1 MDNIFEE
8 YAVIDAEISALE
20 AKKDELRPQILKQMT
35 DQKAEKIETGVG
47 KFSITKLKKW
57 TYPEPVV
64 ELGEEFKAAKA
75 KAESTGEA
83 TYVESDSLR
92 FTAVKL

>member
-1 MDNIFEE
+1 MNTLFEQ
-8 YAVIDAEISALE
+8 YAILEAEIAERES
-20 AKKDELRPQILKQMT
+20 KKDALRSQILKQMVEQGA
-35 DQKAEKIETGVG
+35 DKIDVGVG
-47 KFSITKLKKW
+47 KFSITKLKRW